1 MGFNVEQPDFEAD
14 RLVSNDDDLR
24 RLKIVPYRDDGGVDR
39 GIEFIER
46 LHKTRGTL
54 TNKTTPRA
62 FEIVYGENGNDEISF
77 YWLPLD
83 DSDLSWL
90 QKQLENRYPDSNVSV
105 RSPDFLGIED
115 GDYVAGGHFGLVRHR
130 FYPIR
135 RRDTE
140 DFREDDP
147 YESILGD
154 IVDAGDTQ
162 HIAGR
167 PGRGRGR
174 VRSIAQIMIRPRKK
188 NWTTTSWRNI
198 RKDWRMIYG
207 DMTGLD
213 SLADE
218 FSGRGGGMNNA
229 VAEALRKRAREPS
242 FDVSV
247 RFLSACDD
255 PNAVYDHVQHFADS
269 FSEYYNGFAEQGFS
283 LDAASDPGCLAEDM
297 AGRVWKDDQ
306 AIPLS
311 SVEVGGLAHNPLAN
325 MGVDEIT
332 FSTTKDAGS
341 APTDAE
347 QFDVSQV
354 GAAPAIGQD
363 DADTEDGESA

>member
-1 MGFNVEQPDFEAD
+1 MAFNVEQPDFEAD

-24 RLKIVPYRDDGGVDR
+24 RLKIVPYKVDGGVDR

-54 TNKTTPRA
+54 TNKTTPRV
-62 FEIVYGENGNDEISF
+62 FEIVYGENGNDEIGF

-83 DSDLSWL
+83 AGDLSWL
-90 QKQLENRYPDSNVSV
+90 QKQLENRYPDSDVSI

-162 HIAGR
+162 HIAGK
-167 PGRGRGR
+167 PGRGRDR
-174 VRSIAQIMIRPRKK
+174 VRSIAQVMIRPCTKR
-188 NWTTTSWRNI
+188 WTTTSLLNLRN
-198 RKDWRMIYG
+198 DWRMQLEG
-207 DMTGLD
+207 FNGLD

-242 FDVSV
+242 FKVIV
-247 RFLSACDD
+247 RFASACDNAD
-255 PNAVYDHVQHFADS
+255 AVYDHVQHFADS

-283 LDAASDPGCLAEDM
+283 LHAASDPATLAEDM
-297 AGRVWKDDQ
+297 ANRTWRSNQSV
-306 AIPLS
+306 PLS
-311 SVEVGGLAHNPLAN
+311 SVEVGGLAHNPLAD

-341 APTDAE
+341 APSGAE

-354 GAAPAIGQD
+354 GGAPTVSQA
-363 DADTEDGESA
+363 GEGGENE